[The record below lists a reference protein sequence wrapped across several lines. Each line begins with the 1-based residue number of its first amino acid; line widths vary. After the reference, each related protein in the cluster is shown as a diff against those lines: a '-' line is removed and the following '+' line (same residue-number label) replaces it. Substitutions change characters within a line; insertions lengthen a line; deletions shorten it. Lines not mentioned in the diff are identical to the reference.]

1 MCSLMAVLGLIL
13 GGINFLYYREVV
25 SDSDDTLEFLMENGG
40 TFPKQEWEN
49 EKVAFSPELPYES
62 RYFSVDLSEDGTVQS
77 SDTGQIA
84 AVDFSMA
91 VRYAK
96 SILKSGKTQG
106 FVGNYRYLVSDDAD
120 KVQIVFL
127 DCGRTLSG
135 FWRFLVISV
144 WVAAFGLV
152 AVFILIFLFSK
163 RIIRPMS
170 ENYEKQKRFITDAG
184 HEIKTPL
191 TIIDAD
197 ADVLEMELGEN
208 EWLADIRNQTRRMTA
223 LTNDLIYLSRMEE
236 AKNGM
241 PMIDFPLSDVTEEV
255 ADSFVMMAKAQNKKF
270 TSSIEP
276 YLTLHGDEK
285 SIRQLISVLLDNALR
300 YADPE
305 GVISLEL
312 EKKGRNIRLSVYN
325 TTAHISQED
334 TAHLFERFYRSD
346 KSRNS
351 DTGGYG
357 IGLSIASAVVT
368 AHKGKITAATKD
380 ERSLLITAVFPAG
393 GAHREKERENDRRS
407 LLRRRTKALKTG
419 GTPAF
424 GCDRGVSVS
433 GGERRAGQPASDPV
447 LYFQDQVAGK
457 HGGKIK
463 KAGASRQC
471 KDSA

>member
-25 SDSDDTLEFLMENGG
+25 SDADDTLEFLMENGG

-62 RYFSVDLSEDGTVQS
+62 RYFS
-77 SDTGQIA
+77 
-84 AVDFSMA
+84 VDFSMA

-144 WVAAFGLV
+144 WVATFGLV
-152 AVFILIFLFSK
+152 AVFILIFLFFK

-255 ADSFVMMAKAQNKKF
+255 VHEALVKEELKRCAD
-270 TSSIEP
+270 E
-276 YLTLHGDEK
+276 
-285 SIRQLISVLLDNALR
+285 
-300 YADPE
+300 
-305 GVISLEL
+305 
-312 EKKGRNIRLSVYN
+312 
-325 TTAHISQED
+325 
-334 TAHLFERFYRSD
+334 
-346 KSRNS
+346 
-351 DTGGYG
+351 
-357 IGLSIASAVVT
+357 IASIDLSMQTIRDCLKNNFQESESVV
-368 AHKGKITAATKD
+368 
-380 ERSLLITAVFPAG
+380 
-393 GAHREKERENDRRS
+393 
-407 LLRRRTKALKTG
+407 
-419 GTPAF
+419 
-424 GCDRGVSVS
+424 
-433 GGERRAGQPASDPV
+433 
-447 LYFQDQVAGK
+447 
-457 HGGKIK
+457 
-463 KAGASRQC
+463 
-471 KDSA
+471 

>member
-1 MCSLMAVLGLIL
+1 MIRKLRIKLILVSMCSLMAVLGLIL

-62 RYFSVDLSEDGTVQS
+62 RYFSVD
-77 SDTGQIA
+77 
-84 AVDFSMA
+84 FSMA

-144 WVAAFGLV
+144 WVATFGLV
-152 AVFILIFLFSK
+152 AVFILIFLFFK

-255 ADSFVMMAKAQNKKF
+255 ADEALVKEELKRCA
-270 TSSIEP
+270 
-276 YLTLHGDEK
+276 DE
-285 SIRQLISVLLDNALR
+285 
-300 YADPE
+300 
-305 GVISLEL
+305 
-312 EKKGRNIRLSVYN
+312 
-325 TTAHISQED
+325 
-334 TAHLFERFYRSD
+334 
-346 KSRNS
+346 
-351 DTGGYG
+351 
-357 IGLSIASAVVT
+357 IASVDLSMQTIRDCLKNNFQESESVV
-368 AHKGKITAATKD
+368 
-380 ERSLLITAVFPAG
+380 
-393 GAHREKERENDRRS
+393 
-407 LLRRRTKALKTG
+407 
-419 GTPAF
+419 
-424 GCDRGVSVS
+424 
-433 GGERRAGQPASDPV
+433 
-447 LYFQDQVAGK
+447 
-457 HGGKIK
+457 
-463 KAGASRQC
+463 
-471 KDSA
+471 

>member
-106 FVGNYRYLVSDDAD
+106 FVGNYRYLVSDDVD

-144 WVAAFGLV
+144 WMAAFGLV
-152 AVFILIFLFSK
+152 AVFILICLFSK

>member
-1 MCSLMAVLGLIL
+1 MMPKMDGITVLTRLRESGNQIPVLMLTAKAEIDDRVLGLDSGANDYLTKPFATKELLARIRAMTRVAALQDGAKLSVGNIL
-13 GGINFLYYREVV
+13 LDRATFTLSSSTGNFRLANR
-25 SDSDDTLEFLMENGG
+25 EFLMENGG

-255 ADSFVMMAKAQNKKF
+255 AHEALVKEELKRCA
-270 TSSIEP
+270 
-276 YLTLHGDEK
+276 DE
-285 SIRQLISVLLDNALR
+285 
-300 YADPE
+300 
-305 GVISLEL
+305 
-312 EKKGRNIRLSVYN
+312 
-325 TTAHISQED
+325 
-334 TAHLFERFYRSD
+334 
-346 KSRNS
+346 
-351 DTGGYG
+351 
-357 IGLSIASAVVT
+357 IASVDLSMQTIRDCLKNNFQESESVV
-368 AHKGKITAATKD
+368 
-380 ERSLLITAVFPAG
+380 
-393 GAHREKERENDRRS
+393 
-407 LLRRRTKALKTG
+407 
-419 GTPAF
+419 
-424 GCDRGVSVS
+424 
-433 GGERRAGQPASDPV
+433 
-447 LYFQDQVAGK
+447 
-457 HGGKIK
+457 
-463 KAGASRQC
+463 
-471 KDSA
+471 

>member
-1 MCSLMAVLGLIL
+1 MIRKLRIKLILVSMCSLMAVLGLIL

-62 RYFSVDLSEDGTVQS
+62 RYFS
-77 SDTGQIA
+77 
-84 AVDFSMA
+84 VDFSMA

-255 ADSFVMMAKAQNKKF
+255 AHEALVKEELKRCA
-270 TSSIEP
+270 
-276 YLTLHGDEK
+276 DE
-285 SIRQLISVLLDNALR
+285 
-300 YADPE
+300 
-305 GVISLEL
+305 
-312 EKKGRNIRLSVYN
+312 
-325 TTAHISQED
+325 
-334 TAHLFERFYRSD
+334 
-346 KSRNS
+346 
-351 DTGGYG
+351 
-357 IGLSIASAVVT
+357 IASVDLSMQTIRNCLKNNFQESESVV
-368 AHKGKITAATKD
+368 
-380 ERSLLITAVFPAG
+380 
-393 GAHREKERENDRRS
+393 
-407 LLRRRTKALKTG
+407 
-419 GTPAF
+419 
-424 GCDRGVSVS
+424 
-433 GGERRAGQPASDPV
+433 
-447 LYFQDQVAGK
+447 
-457 HGGKIK
+457 
-463 KAGASRQC
+463 
-471 KDSA
+471 

>member
-1 MCSLMAVLGLIL
+1 MIRKLRIKLILVSMCSLMAVLGLIL

-25 SDSDDTLEFLMENGG
+25 PDSDDTLEFLMENGG

-223 LTNDLIYLSRMEE
+223 LTNDLIYLSRMEK

-285 SIRQLISVLLDNALR
+285 SIRQLISVLLDNALK

-357 IGLSIASAVVT
+357 IASAVVT
-368 AHKGKITAATKD
+368 AHKGKITAATNQ
-380 ERSLLITAVFPAG
+380 R
-393 GAHREKERENDRRS
+393 
-407 LLRRRTKALKTG
+407 
-419 GTPAF
+419 
-424 GCDRGVSVS
+424 
-433 GGERRAGQPASDPV
+433 
-447 LYFQDQVAGK
+447 
-457 HGGKIK
+457 
-463 KAGASRQC
+463 
-471 KDSA
+471 

>member
-1 MCSLMAVLGLIL
+1 MCSLMTVLGLIL

-25 SDSDDTLEFLMENGG
+25 SDADDTLEFLMENGG

-62 RYFSVDLSEDGTVQS
+62 RYFS
-77 SDTGQIA
+77 
-84 AVDFSMA
+84 VDFSMA

-255 ADSFVMMAKAQNKKF
+255 AHEALVKEELKRCA
-270 TSSIEP
+270 
-276 YLTLHGDEK
+276 DE
-285 SIRQLISVLLDNALR
+285 
-300 YADPE
+300 
-305 GVISLEL
+305 
-312 EKKGRNIRLSVYN
+312 
-325 TTAHISQED
+325 
-334 TAHLFERFYRSD
+334 
-346 KSRNS
+346 
-351 DTGGYG
+351 
-357 IGLSIASAVVT
+357 IASVDLSMQTIRDCLKNNFQESESVV
-368 AHKGKITAATKD
+368 
-380 ERSLLITAVFPAG
+380 
-393 GAHREKERENDRRS
+393 
-407 LLRRRTKALKTG
+407 
-419 GTPAF
+419 
-424 GCDRGVSVS
+424 
-433 GGERRAGQPASDPV
+433 
-447 LYFQDQVAGK
+447 
-457 HGGKIK
+457 
-463 KAGASRQC
+463 
-471 KDSA
+471 

>member
-25 SDSDDTLEFLMENGG
+25 PDSDDTLEFLMENGG

-223 LTNDLIYLSRMEE
+223 LTNDLIYLSRMEK

-285 SIRQLISVLLDNALR
+285 SIRQLISVLLDNALK

-368 AHKGKITAATKD
+368 AHKGKITAATNQ
-380 ERSLLITAVFPAG
+380 R
-393 GAHREKERENDRRS
+393 
-407 LLRRRTKALKTG
+407 
-419 GTPAF
+419 
-424 GCDRGVSVS
+424 
-433 GGERRAGQPASDPV
+433 
-447 LYFQDQVAGK
+447 
-457 HGGKIK
+457 
-463 KAGASRQC
+463 
-471 KDSA
+471 

>member
-62 RYFSVDLSEDGTVQS
+62 RYFS
-77 SDTGQIA
+77 
-84 AVDFSMA
+84 VDFSMA

-255 ADSFVMMAKAQNKKF
+255 AHEALVKEELKRCA
-270 TSSIEP
+270 
-276 YLTLHGDEK
+276 DE
-285 SIRQLISVLLDNALR
+285 
-300 YADPE
+300 
-305 GVISLEL
+305 
-312 EKKGRNIRLSVYN
+312 
-325 TTAHISQED
+325 
-334 TAHLFERFYRSD
+334 
-346 KSRNS
+346 
-351 DTGGYG
+351 
-357 IGLSIASAVVT
+357 IASVDLSMQTIRNCLKNNFQESESVV
-368 AHKGKITAATKD
+368 
-380 ERSLLITAVFPAG
+380 
-393 GAHREKERENDRRS
+393 
-407 LLRRRTKALKTG
+407 
-419 GTPAF
+419 
-424 GCDRGVSVS
+424 
-433 GGERRAGQPASDPV
+433 
-447 LYFQDQVAGK
+447 
-457 HGGKIK
+457 
-463 KAGASRQC
+463 
-471 KDSA
+471 

>member
-62 RYFSVDLSEDGTVQS
+62 RYFSVD
-77 SDTGQIA
+77 
-84 AVDFSMA
+84 FSMA

-135 FWRFLVISV
+135 FWRFLIISV

-208 EWLADIRNQTRRMTA
+208 EWLADNRNQTRRMTA

-255 ADSFVMMAKAQNKKF
+255 AHEALVKEELKRCA
-270 TSSIEP
+270 
-276 YLTLHGDEK
+276 DE
-285 SIRQLISVLLDNALR
+285 
-300 YADPE
+300 
-305 GVISLEL
+305 
-312 EKKGRNIRLSVYN
+312 
-325 TTAHISQED
+325 
-334 TAHLFERFYRSD
+334 
-346 KSRNS
+346 
-351 DTGGYG
+351 
-357 IGLSIASAVVT
+357 IASVDLSMQTIRDCLKNNFQESESVV
-368 AHKGKITAATKD
+368 
-380 ERSLLITAVFPAG
+380 
-393 GAHREKERENDRRS
+393 
-407 LLRRRTKALKTG
+407 
-419 GTPAF
+419 
-424 GCDRGVSVS
+424 
-433 GGERRAGQPASDPV
+433 
-447 LYFQDQVAGK
+447 
-457 HGGKIK
+457 
-463 KAGASRQC
+463 
-471 KDSA
+471 

>member
-25 SDSDDTLEFLMENGG
+25 PDSDDTLEFLMENGG

-208 EWLADIRNQTRRMTA
+208 EWLADLRKQTRRMTA
-223 LTNDLIYLSRMEE
+223 LTNDLIYLSRMEK

-285 SIRQLISVLLDNALR
+285 SIRQLISVLLDNALK

-368 AHKGKITAATKD
+368 AHKGKITAATNQ
-380 ERSLLITAVFPAG
+380 R
-393 GAHREKERENDRRS
+393 
-407 LLRRRTKALKTG
+407 
-419 GTPAF
+419 
-424 GCDRGVSVS
+424 
-433 GGERRAGQPASDPV
+433 
-447 LYFQDQVAGK
+447 
-457 HGGKIK
+457 
-463 KAGASRQC
+463 
-471 KDSA
+471 

>member
-106 FVGNYRYLVSDDAD
+106 FVGNYRYLVSDDVD

-144 WVAAFGLV
+144 WMAAFGLV
-152 AVFILIFLFSK
+152 AVFILICLFSK

-170 ENYEKQKRFITDAG
+170 ENYENQKRFITDAG

>member
-1 MCSLMAVLGLIL
+1 MIRKLRIKLILVSMCSLMAVLSLIL

-25 SDSDDTLEFLMENGG
+25 SDADDTLEFLMENGG

-49 EKVAFSPELPYES
+49 DKVAFSPELPYES
-62 RYFSVDLSEDGTVQS
+62 RYFSVNLSEDGTVQS

-84 AVDFSMA
+84 AVDFTMA

-106 FVGNYRYLVSDDAD
+106 FVENYRYLVSDDTD

-144 WVAAFGLV
+144 WVAALGLV

-197 ADVLEMELGEN
+197 ADVLAMELGDN

-236 AKNGM
+236 AKSGM

-255 ADSFVMMAKAQNKKF
+255 ADSFLMMAKAQNKKF

-285 SIRQLISVLLDNALR
+285 SIRQLISVLLDNALK

-305 GVISLEL
+305 GDISLVL
-312 EKKGRNIRLSVYN
+312 EKRGRNIRLSVYN
-325 TTAHISQED
+325 TTGHISQED

-368 AHKGKITAATKD
+368 AHKGKITATTKD

-393 GAHREKERENDRRS
+393 GARREKERE
-407 LLRRRTKALKTG
+407 K
-419 GTPAF
+419 
-424 GCDRGVSVS
+424 
-433 GGERRAGQPASDPV
+433 
-447 LYFQDQVAGK
+447 
-457 HGGKIK
+457 
-463 KAGASRQC
+463 
-471 KDSA
+471 

>member
-1 MCSLMAVLGLIL
+1 MAVLGLIL

-106 FVGNYRYLVSDDAD
+106 FVGNYRYLVSDDVD

-144 WVAAFGLV
+144 WMAAFGLV
-152 AVFILIFLFSK
+152 AVFILICLFSK

>member
-49 EKVAFSPELPYES
+49 EKVAFSPELPYDS
-62 RYFSVDLSEDGTVQS
+62 RYFS
-77 SDTGQIA
+77 
-84 AVDFSMA
+84 VDFSMA

-255 ADSFVMMAKAQNKKF
+255 AHEALVKEELKRCA
-270 TSSIEP
+270 
-276 YLTLHGDEK
+276 DE
-285 SIRQLISVLLDNALR
+285 
-300 YADPE
+300 
-305 GVISLEL
+305 
-312 EKKGRNIRLSVYN
+312 
-325 TTAHISQED
+325 
-334 TAHLFERFYRSD
+334 
-346 KSRNS
+346 
-351 DTGGYG
+351 
-357 IGLSIASAVVT
+357 IASVDLSMQTIRNCLKNNFQESESVV
-368 AHKGKITAATKD
+368 
-380 ERSLLITAVFPAG
+380 
-393 GAHREKERENDRRS
+393 
-407 LLRRRTKALKTG
+407 
-419 GTPAF
+419 
-424 GCDRGVSVS
+424 
-433 GGERRAGQPASDPV
+433 
-447 LYFQDQVAGK
+447 
-457 HGGKIK
+457 
-463 KAGASRQC
+463 
-471 KDSA
+471 

>member
-62 RYFSVDLSEDGTVQS
+62 RYFSVD
-77 SDTGQIA
+77 
-84 AVDFSMA
+84 FSMA

-135 FWRFLVISV
+135 FWRFLIISV

-208 EWLADIRNQTRRMTA
+208 EWLADIRNRTRRMTA

-255 ADSFVMMAKAQNKKF
+255 ADEALVKEELKRCA
-270 TSSIEP
+270 
-276 YLTLHGDEK
+276 DE
-285 SIRQLISVLLDNALR
+285 
-300 YADPE
+300 
-305 GVISLEL
+305 
-312 EKKGRNIRLSVYN
+312 
-325 TTAHISQED
+325 
-334 TAHLFERFYRSD
+334 
-346 KSRNS
+346 
-351 DTGGYG
+351 
-357 IGLSIASAVVT
+357 IASVDLSMQTIRDCLKNNFQESESVV
-368 AHKGKITAATKD
+368 
-380 ERSLLITAVFPAG
+380 
-393 GAHREKERENDRRS
+393 
-407 LLRRRTKALKTG
+407 
-419 GTPAF
+419 
-424 GCDRGVSVS
+424 
-433 GGERRAGQPASDPV
+433 
-447 LYFQDQVAGK
+447 
-457 HGGKIK
+457 
-463 KAGASRQC
+463 
-471 KDSA
+471 

>member
-1 MCSLMAVLGLIL
+1 MIRKLRIKLILVSMCSLMAVLGLIL

-25 SDSDDTLEFLMENGG
+25 PDSDDTLEFLMENGG

-223 LTNDLIYLSRMEE
+223 LTNDLIYLSRMEK

-285 SIRQLISVLLDNALR
+285 SIRQLISVLLDNALK

-368 AHKGKITAATKD
+368 AHKGKITAATNQ
-380 ERSLLITAVFPAG
+380 R
-393 GAHREKERENDRRS
+393 
-407 LLRRRTKALKTG
+407 
-419 GTPAF
+419 
-424 GCDRGVSVS
+424 
-433 GGERRAGQPASDPV
+433 
-447 LYFQDQVAGK
+447 
-457 HGGKIK
+457 
-463 KAGASRQC
+463 
-471 KDSA
+471 

>member
-1 MCSLMAVLGLIL
+1 MIRKLRIKLILVSMCSLMAVLGLIL
-13 GGINFLYYREVV
+13 GGINFLYYREGV

-49 EKVAFSPELPYES
+49 DKVAFSPELPYES

-191 TIIDAD
+191 MIIDAD

-208 EWLADIRNQTRRMTA
+208 EWLADIRKQTRRMTA

-255 ADSFVMMAKAQNKKF
+255 AHEALVKEELKRCA
-270 TSSIEP
+270 
-276 YLTLHGDEK
+276 DE
-285 SIRQLISVLLDNALR
+285 
-300 YADPE
+300 
-305 GVISLEL
+305 
-312 EKKGRNIRLSVYN
+312 
-325 TTAHISQED
+325 
-334 TAHLFERFYRSD
+334 
-346 KSRNS
+346 
-351 DTGGYG
+351 
-357 IGLSIASAVVT
+357 IASVDLSMQTIRDCLKNNFQESESVV
-368 AHKGKITAATKD
+368 
-380 ERSLLITAVFPAG
+380 
-393 GAHREKERENDRRS
+393 
-407 LLRRRTKALKTG
+407 
-419 GTPAF
+419 
-424 GCDRGVSVS
+424 
-433 GGERRAGQPASDPV
+433 
-447 LYFQDQVAGK
+447 
-457 HGGKIK
+457 
-463 KAGASRQC
+463 
-471 KDSA
+471 

>member
-13 GGINFLYYREVV
+13 GGISFLYYREVV
-25 SDSDDTLEFLMENGG
+25 SDADDTLEFLMENGG

-62 RYFSVDLSEDGTVQS
+62 RYFS
-77 SDTGQIA
+77 
-84 AVDFSMA
+84 VDFSMA

-255 ADSFVMMAKAQNKKF
+255 AHEALVKEELKRCA
-270 TSSIEP
+270 
-276 YLTLHGDEK
+276 DE
-285 SIRQLISVLLDNALR
+285 
-300 YADPE
+300 
-305 GVISLEL
+305 
-312 EKKGRNIRLSVYN
+312 
-325 TTAHISQED
+325 
-334 TAHLFERFYRSD
+334 
-346 KSRNS
+346 
-351 DTGGYG
+351 
-357 IGLSIASAVVT
+357 IASVDLSMQTIRDCLKNNFQESESVV
-368 AHKGKITAATKD
+368 
-380 ERSLLITAVFPAG
+380 
-393 GAHREKERENDRRS
+393 
-407 LLRRRTKALKTG
+407 
-419 GTPAF
+419 
-424 GCDRGVSVS
+424 
-433 GGERRAGQPASDPV
+433 
-447 LYFQDQVAGK
+447 
-457 HGGKIK
+457 
-463 KAGASRQC
+463 
-471 KDSA
+471 

>member
-1 MCSLMAVLGLIL
+1 MMPKMDGITVLTRLRESGNQIPVLMLTAKAEIDDRVLGLDSGANDYLTKPFATKELLARIRAMTRVAALQDGAKLSVGNIL
-13 GGINFLYYREVV
+13 LDRATFTLSSSTGNFRLANR
-25 SDSDDTLEFLMENGG
+25 EFLMENGG

-49 EKVAFSPELPYES
+49 DK
-62 RYFSVDLSEDGTVQS
+62 
-77 SDTGQIA
+77 
-84 AVDFSMA
+84 VDFSMA

-135 FWRFLVISV
+135 FWRFLAISV

-241 PMIDFPLSDVTEEV
+241 PMVDFPLSDVTEEV

-270 TSSIEP
+270 TSRIEP

-285 SIRQLISVLLDNALR
+285 SIRQLISVLLDNALK
-300 YADPE
+300 YAAPE

-325 TTAHISQED
+325 TTGHIS
-334 TAHLFERFYRSD
+334 
-346 KSRNS
+346 
-351 DTGGYG
+351 
-357 IGLSIASAVVT
+357 
-368 AHKGKITAATKD
+368 
-380 ERSLLITAVFPAG
+380 
-393 GAHREKERENDRRS
+393 
-407 LLRRRTKALKTG
+407 
-419 GTPAF
+419 
-424 GCDRGVSVS
+424 
-433 GGERRAGQPASDPV
+433 
-447 LYFQDQVAGK
+447 
-457 HGGKIK
+457 
-463 KAGASRQC
+463 
-471 KDSA
+471 

>member
-62 RYFSVDLSEDGTVQS
+62 SYFS
-77 SDTGQIA
+77 
-84 AVDFSMA
+84 VDFSMA

-144 WVAAFGLV
+144 WVATFGLV
-152 AVFILIFLFSK
+152 AVFILIFLFFK

-255 ADSFVMMAKAQNKKF
+255 ADEALVKEELKRCA
-270 TSSIEP
+270 
-276 YLTLHGDEK
+276 DE
-285 SIRQLISVLLDNALR
+285 
-300 YADPE
+300 
-305 GVISLEL
+305 
-312 EKKGRNIRLSVYN
+312 
-325 TTAHISQED
+325 
-334 TAHLFERFYRSD
+334 
-346 KSRNS
+346 
-351 DTGGYG
+351 
-357 IGLSIASAVVT
+357 IASVDLSMQTIRDCLKNNFQESESVV
-368 AHKGKITAATKD
+368 
-380 ERSLLITAVFPAG
+380 
-393 GAHREKERENDRRS
+393 
-407 LLRRRTKALKTG
+407 
-419 GTPAF
+419 
-424 GCDRGVSVS
+424 
-433 GGERRAGQPASDPV
+433 
-447 LYFQDQVAGK
+447 
-457 HGGKIK
+457 
-463 KAGASRQC
+463 
-471 KDSA
+471 

>member
-1 MCSLMAVLGLIL
+1 MCSLMAVLSLIL

-25 SDSDDTLEFLMENGG
+25 SDADDTLEFLMENGG

-49 EKVAFSPELPYES
+49 DKVAFSPELPYES
-62 RYFSVDLSEDGTVQS
+62 RYFSVNLSEDGTVQS

-84 AVDFSMA
+84 AVDFTMA

-106 FVGNYRYLVSDDAD
+106 FVENYRYLVSDDTD

-144 WVAAFGLV
+144 WVAALGLV

-197 ADVLEMELGEN
+197 ADVLAMELGDN

-236 AKNGM
+236 AKSGM

-255 ADSFVMMAKAQNKKF
+255 ADSFLMMAKAQNKKF

-285 SIRQLISVLLDNALR
+285 SIRQLISVLLDNALK

-305 GVISLEL
+305 GDISLVL
-312 EKKGRNIRLSVYN
+312 EKRGRNIRLSVYN
-325 TTAHISQED
+325 TTGYISQED

-368 AHKGKITAATKD
+368 AHKGKITATTKD

-393 GAHREKERENDRRS
+393 GARREKERE
-407 LLRRRTKALKTG
+407 K
-419 GTPAF
+419 
-424 GCDRGVSVS
+424 
-433 GGERRAGQPASDPV
+433 
-447 LYFQDQVAGK
+447 
-457 HGGKIK
+457 
-463 KAGASRQC
+463 
-471 KDSA
+471 

>member
-62 RYFSVDLSEDGTVQS
+62 RYFS
-77 SDTGQIA
+77 
-84 AVDFSMA
+84 VDFSMA

-152 AVFILIFLFSK
+152 AVFILIFLFPK

-255 ADSFVMMAKAQNKKF
+255 AHEALVKEKLKRCA
-270 TSSIEP
+270 
-276 YLTLHGDEK
+276 DE
-285 SIRQLISVLLDNALR
+285 
-300 YADPE
+300 
-305 GVISLEL
+305 
-312 EKKGRNIRLSVYN
+312 
-325 TTAHISQED
+325 
-334 TAHLFERFYRSD
+334 
-346 KSRNS
+346 
-351 DTGGYG
+351 
-357 IGLSIASAVVT
+357 IASVDLSMQTIRDCLKNNFQESESVV
-368 AHKGKITAATKD
+368 
-380 ERSLLITAVFPAG
+380 
-393 GAHREKERENDRRS
+393 
-407 LLRRRTKALKTG
+407 
-419 GTPAF
+419 
-424 GCDRGVSVS
+424 
-433 GGERRAGQPASDPV
+433 
-447 LYFQDQVAGK
+447 
-457 HGGKIK
+457 
-463 KAGASRQC
+463 
-471 KDSA
+471 